1 MLRASLILSA
11 FSGTTN
17 SLNFGLLERDCWSR
31 MTLVYSCI
39 APHGGEIIPELA
51 SSSMLPRFEETRRAM
66 RVLARRISRVRPH
79 TIVLASPHNLRLL
92 ARIAVVT
99 SENSSGEL
107 KGSSKRS
114 VSLRASCDREF
125 AEKIVRESEAE
136 RLPVVGAN
144 YGTASGPASDI
155 PMDWG
160 TLVPLWFVLKR
171 ARPKIVIVAPSR
183 EIPLRTNY
191 RFGELLGKLMSR
203 DGKKRF
209 VFIASADQAH
219 AHSRSG
225 PYGYSPAASR
235 YDSLVVDAIQDNDLK
250 RLLSLDPRLVER
262 AKPDSLWQM
271 TLLAGVTKVVPSQSQ
286 LLSYQVPSYYGM
298 ACAGFEPA

>member
-1 MLRASLILSA
+1 
-11 FSGTTN
+11 
-17 SLNFGLLERDCWSR
+17 

-51 SSSMLPRFEETRRAM
+51 SSPMLPRFEETRQAM

-99 SENSSGEL
+99 SENSSGQL

-171 ARPKIVIVAPSR
+171 TRSKIVIVAPSR

-191 RFGELLGKLMSR
+191 RFGQLMGKLMSR
-203 DGKKRF
+203 DRKKRF

-235 YDSLVVDAIQDNDLK
+235 YDSLVVDAIQENDLK

-271 TLLAGVTKVVPSQSQ
+271 TLLAGVTEVVPSQSQ

-298 ACAGFEPA
+298 LCAGFEPA

>member
-1 MLRASLILSA
+1 
-11 FSGTTN
+11 
-17 SLNFGLLERDCWSR
+17 
-31 MTLVYSCI
+31 
-39 APHGGEIIPELA
+39 
-51 SSSMLPRFEETRRAM
+51 M

-99 SENSSGEL
+99 SENSSGQL

-125 AEKIVRESEAE
+125 AEKIVRASEAE

-171 ARPKIVIVAPSR
+171 VRSKIVIVAPSR

-191 RFGELLGKLMSR
+191 RFGQLMGKLMSR
-203 DGKKRF
+203 DRKKRF

-235 YDSLVVDAIQDNDLK
+235 YDSLVVDAIQENDLK
-250 RLLSLDPRLVER
+250 RLLSLDPRLVEK

-271 TLLAGVTKVVPSQSQ
+271 TLLAGVTEVVPSQSQ

-298 ACAGFEPA
+298 VCAGFEPA